1 MKTTSKAILLLLIST
16 ILLSITPTYADT
28 GSTLTPML
36 ISALE
41 PSTTTKTFSL
51 ETAIKYASENSTI
64 QAINKTKLEAAK
76 LSIDEQNVA
85 QYKALGQGAYVF
97 EGVKTRNGYYVQA
110 SQMGLL
116 LTEKGIIQTDSI
128 IRSQTENVYFTYQNA
143 LDKKEIC
150 DNVLG
155 YAQDNLKTAQLKS
168 TLGLASDLDL
178 MYANN
183 AVLKATIDKASA
195 ERALDYARM
204 DFNKALN
211 LPLDTKIELTEKIAC
226 VKYDEVNVAEKAE
239 LAKTNRMEAISAKKQ
254 SELDKK
260 MLEVTGKFYLPNTY
274 AYKKAEFT
282 AKQSE
287 DTYKSTLS
295 TVQLSVY
302 KAYNDMVNAYAS
314 LEWLDAQ
321 IALQKKVYDI
331 AKIKY
336 SQEIAAN
343 SEVTDALNKLLDAKL
358 SKAQGML
365 SYNLAKTK
373 FTNSYN
379 IGLGN

>member
-1 MKTTSKAILLLLIST
+1 MKTTTKAILLLLIST
-16 ILLSITPTYADT
+16 MLLSITLPTYAE
-28 GSTLTPML
+28 TPML
-36 ISALE
+36 ISSLE
-41 PSTTTKTFSL
+41 TQPITKTFSL
-51 ETAIKYASENSTI
+51 ETAIKYAQDNSTT

-76 LSIDEQNVA
+76 LSLDEQKVA
-85 QYKALGQGAYVF
+85 QYKALDKGAYVF
-97 EGVKTRNGYYVQA
+97 EGVKTRNGYYVKL

-150 DNVLG
+150 DNILQ
-155 YAQDNLKTAQLKS
+155 YAKDNLKTAQLKS
-168 TLGLASDLDL
+168 TLGLTSDIDL

-183 AVLKATIDKASA
+183 AVLKATIDKANA
-195 ERALDYARM
+195 ERALDYSRM

-211 LPLDTKIELTEKIAC
+211 LPLDTKIELTDKIAC
-226 VKYDEVNVAEKAE
+226 VKYDEVTVAEKAE
-239 LAKTNRMEAISAKKQ
+239 LAKANRMEAIQAKEQ
-254 SELDKK
+254 LELDKK
-260 MLEVTGKFYLPNTY
+260 LLEVTGKFYMPNTY
-274 AYKKAEFT
+274 GYKKAQFNAMT
-282 AKQSE
+282 SE
-287 DTYKSTLS
+287 DTYKSTLN

-302 KAYNDMVNAYAS
+302 KAYNDMVSAYAS

-321 IALQKKVYDI
+321 ITLQQKVYDI

-336 SQEIAAN
+336 EQGISAN

-358 SKAQGML
+358 NKAQAML
-365 SYNLAKTK
+365 GYNLAKTK